1 MISRRRKIIFI
12 QVSIFLFASSL
23 LYNTYRDR
31 DKKNIE
37 LVKIESESNPDTN
50 SFNDVEYSGFDL
62 NGNRYTLQARTVD
75 FKTST
80 PEDINMKKV
89 IANFYLEDDTVLK
102 ITSDIGF
109 YNNTTFD
116 MDFRE
121 NVVAKYLDNTLLSDQ
136 LIYSNTKGKL
146 QASGN
151 VRGESLEK
159 GEFFADNVEYN
170 LTNKILNFS
179 MFDDKQVNIKLK
191 N

>member
-1 MISRRRKIIFI
+1 M
-12 QVSIFLFASSL
+12 FASSL

>member
-1 MISRRRKIIFI
+1 VISRRRKIIFI

-62 NGNRYTLQARTVD
+62 NGNRYTLQARTVG

>member
-1 MISRRRKIIFI
+1 VISRRRKIIFI